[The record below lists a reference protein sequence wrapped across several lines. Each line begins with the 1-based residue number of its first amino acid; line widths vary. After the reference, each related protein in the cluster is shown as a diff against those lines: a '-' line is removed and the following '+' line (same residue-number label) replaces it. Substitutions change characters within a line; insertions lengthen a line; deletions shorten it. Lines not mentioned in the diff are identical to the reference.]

1 MQLYRAGRLEAGE
14 AVRVHL
20 SARPSSC
27 KPRDRWLAQEQAAC
41 CGSAEP
47 KSQECCGSLLDF
59 LPIIDYIPITCS

>member
-47 KSQECCGSLLDF
+47 KSQECCG
-59 LPIIDYIPITCS
+59 